1 MPLQQARPPASS
13 MTVVSNSAA
22 LSKPAVVI
30 TVLRRSIPHLIEASV
45 IRRVAKEEVALFEG
59 SKVRD
64 FISVI
69 ALRLARAR
77 LEEYLN
83 DPKRTDLG
91 TRAGDVEISVQQTSV
106 EAAI

>member
-1 MPLQQARPPASS
+1 VREPQDETSF
-13 MTVVSNSAA
+13 VVAH
-22 LSKPAVVI
+22 LSQEFEG
-30 TVLRRSIPHLIEASV
+30 LIEASV

-77 LEEYLN
+77 LEEYLK

-91 TRAGDVEISVQQTSV
+91 TRAGDVEIAVQQTSV

>member
-1 MPLQQARPPASS
+1 MRRVQDETSFVAAHLLQEFEGR
-13 MTVVSNSAA
+13 
-22 LSKPAVVI
+22 
-30 TVLRRSIPHLIEASV
+30 IEAGI
-45 IRRVAKEEVALFEG
+45 IRRVAKQEVALFEG
-59 SKVRD
+59 SKVHD

-77 LEEYLN
+77 LEEYLH

-91 TRAGDVEISVQQTSV
+91 TRAGDVEIAAQQTSV